1 MKVVVVGATGH
12 IGTYLVPRLV
22 IAGHEV
28 VAISRGH
35 RGPYL
40 GHLAWDEV
48 ERVQVDRDA
57 EDAAGTFG
65 SRVAALRP
73 EAVVDLMCFTV
84 PSARQLLEALTP
96 VGSYLLHCGTIWVHG
111 SALEVPV
118 TEDEARHPFGDY
130 GVQKAAIED
139 LLLGAVRSGTLRG
152 TVLRPGH
159 IVGPGWAPV
168 NPAGNLNVEVF
179 NRLARGDELAL
190 PNLGLET
197 VHHVHADDV
206 AQAFAR
212 ALSSPGAASGQ
223 AFHIVS
229 ERALT
234 LRGYAE
240 SVAAWFG
247 QSARLSFQPWETW
260 AAAWEP
266 QDAQATWDHIAHS
279 PSMSI
284 AKATASL
291 GYGPRYSSLE
301 AVFESLA
308 WLVDHGQVDVPGRR
322 LRRDIY
328 PLREPY
334 QP

>member
-22 IAGHEV
+22 GAGHEV
-28 VAISRGH
+28 VAMSRG
-35 RGPYL
+35 RRRPYL
-40 GHLAWDEV
+40 QDRAWDAV
-48 ERVQVDRDA
+48 ERVQVDREA

-65 SRVAALRP
+65 PRVAALRP
-73 EAVVDLMCFTV
+73 DAVVDLTCFTV
-84 PSARQLLEALTP
+84 PSARQLLEALMP
-96 VGSYLLHCGTIWVHG
+96 VGAYLLHCGTIWVHG

-139 LLLGAVRSGTLRG
+139 LLLGAARRG
-152 TVLRPGH
+152 AARATVLQPGH
-159 IVGPGWAPV
+159 IVGPGWEPV
-168 NPAGNLNVEVF
+168 NPAGNGNVEVF
-179 NRLARGDELAL
+179 SRLARGDELAL

-206 AQAFAR
+206 AQGFAR
-212 ALSSPGAASGQ
+212 ALSNPEAASGQ

-229 ERALT
+229 GRAIT

-247 QSARLSFQPWETW
+247 QTARLSFQPWETW

-266 QDAQATWDHIAHS
+266 SDAQATWDHIAHS

-301 AVFESLA
+301 AVYESLA
-308 WLVDHGQVDVPGRR
+308 WLVDHGHVDASGHP

-334 QP
+334 QL

>member
-1 MKVVVVGATGH
+1 
-12 IGTYLVPRLV
+12 
-22 IAGHEV
+22 
-28 VAISRGH
+28 
-35 RGPYL
+35 
-40 GHLAWDEV
+40 
-48 ERVQVDRDA
+48 
-57 EDAAGTFG
+57 
-65 SRVAALRP
+65 
-73 EAVVDLMCFTV
+73 
-84 PSARQLLEALTP
+84 
-96 VGSYLLHCGTIWVHG
+96 VHG

-229 ERALT
+229 ERALPCAAMPRAWPPGSARAPGFRSSPGRLGPPLGSLRMPRPHGTT
-234 LRGYAE
+234 LRI
-240 SVAAWFG
+240 V
-247 QSARLSFQPWETW
+247 
-260 AAAWEP
+260 
-266 QDAQATWDHIAHS
+266 
-279 PSMSI
+279 
-284 AKATASL
+284 
-291 GYGPRYSSLE
+291 PR
-301 AVFESLA
+301 
-308 WLVDHGQVDVPGRR
+308 
-322 LRRDIY
+322 
-328 PLREPY
+328 
-334 QP
+334 